1 MSYSQLVTMCKE
13 PLAVMKVTRCSCW
26 GSLSIAH
33 SLLGVM
39 ALFSFRLILQ
49 YFLSFLI
56 DLIPSLKL
64 TLYIKVD
71 PNDFVGDMYIFPW
84 GQIDYFF
91 HHAYES

>member
-1 MSYSQLVTMCKE
+1 MALFSFRLILQYF
-13 PLAVMKVTRCSCW
+13 
-26 GSLSIAH
+26 LSFLID
-33 SLLGVM
+33 LM

-71 PNDFVGDMYIFPW
+71 PNDLVGDMYIFPW